1 MDSVGSIEY
10 VTGWEKMQIKISEY
24 LAFIAIV
31 AILINLAWPILFIYI
46 LCFILLIPAP
56 IIILSST
63 LYSGYRGHA

>member
-10 VTGWEKMQIKISEY
+10 ITGWEKMQIKTSEY

-46 LCFILLIPAP
+46 VCFILLIPAP
-56 IIILSST
+56 IIILRST
-63 LYSGYRGHA
+63 L